1 MEIIV
6 FSSQQPA
13 TPFDPPR
20 LSRYSA
26 IGGTAARAAERAC
39 GAGCKWRQLGLP
51 MLVRSVYEY
60 MTHRTPKDGIFT
72 NIWLIFFW

>member
-1 MEIIV
+1 MIG

-13 TPFDPPR
+13 TPFDQPR

-51 MLVRSVYEY
+51 NVGEECV
-60 MTHRTPKDGIFT
+60 
-72 NIWLIFFW
+72 